1 MSIIRDIT
9 LKAKEYLKSDEIL
22 FFIGA
27 RQAGKTT
34 ILKQIKEYLKESSN
48 QDVYYLNLEDY
59 EYLDLLNKTPKNIF
73 KIFPIDKNKRS
84 YLFVDEIQYL
94 KNPSNFLKYLFDEYQ
109 GKIKL
114 IVSGS
119 SAFYLDKKF
128 KDSLAG
134 RKKIFYVS
142 TLSFREFLRFK
153 NENNLSKKDFKKLSL
168 VEKEKIA
175 VYYREFMVYGG
186 YPRVVLAPRE
196 NKEELLREIAFS
208 YIKKDIYE
216 AGIKQEEIFYKLFRI
231 LASQTGGLFNAL
243 ELANT
248 LGVSKTAID
257 NYLYVMRKSFHI
269 AFLNPFFRNMRK
281 ELTKMPK
288 TYFYDLGLRNFFANN
303 LKQFEER
310 DDKGALLENAAFR
323 QLRELF
329 EKDQLKFWRTTQKNE
344 VDFIANKKNAF
355 EVKVNSA
362 NFKRSKY
369 KIFFELYPDFDLS
382 IISIDKKNN
391 QFLNHKVF
399 DVMTKI
405 KNGCEIL
412 FYPVYY
418 F

>member
-9 LKAKEYLKSDEIL
+9 LQAKKYLKSDEIL

-34 ILKQIKEYLKESSN
+34 ILKQIKKYLETNSKTP
-48 QDVYYLNLEDY
+48 VYYLNLEDF

-73 KIFPIDKNKRS
+73 KIFPIDKNKKN
-84 YLFVDEIQYL
+84 YVFIDEIQYL
-94 KNPSNFLKYLFDEYQ
+94 KKPSNFLKYLYDEHKD
-109 GKIKL
+109 KIKL
-114 IVSGS
+114 IVTGS

-153 NENNLSKKDFKKLSL
+153 NENDLSKKDFKKLSL
-168 VEKEKIA
+168 AEKEKIS

-186 YPRVVLAPRE
+186 YPRVVLAQQE
-196 NKEELLREIAFS
+196 DKEDILREIAFS

-216 AGIKQEEIFYKLFRI
+216 AGIKQEEIFYKLFRV
-231 LASQTGGLFNAL
+231 LASQTGGLLNVL

-257 NYLYVMRKSFHI
+257 NYIYVMRKSFHI
-269 AFLNPFFRNMRK
+269 AFLNPFFKNTRK

-288 TYFYDLGLRNFFANN
+288 IYFYDLGLRNFFANN

-310 DDKGALLENAAFR
+310 DDKGALLENSVFR

-344 VDFIANKKNAF
+344 VDFIANKKSAF
-355 EVKVNSA
+355 EVKVNQN
-362 NFKRSKY
+362 NFRKSKY
-369 KIFFELYPDFDLS
+369 KKFFELYPDINLS
-382 IISIDKKNN
+382 IISIDKKND
-391 QFLNHKVF
+391 QFLNLKVF
-399 DVMTKI
+399 DVW
-405 KNGCEIL
+405 EI
-412 FYPVYY
+412 
-418 F
+418 

>member
-1 MSIIRDIT
+1 MSITRDIT

-22 FFIGA
+22 LFVGA

-34 ILKQIKEYLKESSN
+34 ILKQIKEHLETSGKN
-48 QDVYYLNLEDY
+48 AVYYLNLEDY

-73 KIFPIDKNKRS
+73 KIFSIDKNKKN
-84 YLFVDEIQYL
+84 YLFVDEVQYL
-94 KNPSNFLKYLFDEYQ
+94 KNPSNFLKFLFDEYQ

-119 SAFYLDKKF
+119 SAFYLDRKF

-142 TLSFREFLRFK
+142 TLSFQELLRFK
-153 NENNLSKKDFKKLSL
+153 NENDLSKKDFKKLSL
-168 VEKEKIA
+168 IEKEKIA
-175 VYYREFMVYGG
+175 VYYREFMIYGG

-269 AFLNPFFRNMRK
+269 AFLSPFFRNTRK

-288 TYFYDLGLRNFFANN
+288 VYFYDLGLRNFFANN
-303 LKQFEER
+303 LEQFEGR
-310 DDKGALLENAAFR
+310 SDKGALLENAAFR

-329 EKDQLKFWRTTQKNE
+329 QKDQLKFWRTAQKNE
-344 VDFIANKKNAF
+344 VDFIVNEKSAF
-355 EVKVNSA
+355 EVKVNPA
-362 NFKRSKY
+362 NFKKSKY
-369 KIFFELYPDFDLS
+369 KNFSELYPNLDLS
-382 IISIDKKNN
+382 IISIDKKSDR
-391 QFLNHKVF
+391 FLGYKIF
-399 DVMTKI
+399 DVW
-405 KNGCEIL
+405 EI
-412 FYPVYY
+412 
-418 F
+418 

>member
-9 LKAKEYLKSDEIL
+9 LKARKYLKSDEIL

-34 ILKQIKEYLKESSN
+34 ILKQIKEYLEENNN
-48 QDVYYLNLEDY
+48 QDIFYLNLEDY

-73 KIFPIDKNKRS
+73 KIFPIDKNKKS

-94 KNPSNFLKYLFDEYQ
+94 KNPSNFLKFLFDEYQ

-153 NENNLSKKDFKKLSL
+153 NENDLSKKDFKKISL
-168 VEKEKIA
+168 IEKEKIA

-216 AGIKQEEIFYKLFRI
+216 AGIKQEETFYKLFRI
-231 LASQTGGLFNAL
+231 LASQTGELFNSL

-248 LGVSKTAID
+248 LRVSKTAID

-269 AFLNPFFRNMRK
+269 AFLNPFFRNTRK
-281 ELTKMPK
+281 ELIKMPK
-288 TYFYDLGLRNFFANN
+288 IYFYDLGLRNFFANN
-303 LKQFEER
+303 LKRFEER
-310 DDKGALLENAAFR
+310 DDKGALLENAVFR
-323 QLRELF
+323 QFRELF
-329 EKDQLKFWRTTQKNE
+329 EKDQLNFWRTAQKNE
-344 VDFIANKKNAF
+344 VDFIVNKENAF
-355 EVKVNSA
+355 EVKVNSV
-362 NFKRSKY
+362 NFKKSKY
-369 KIFFELYPDFDLS
+369 KTFFELYPDFDLS
-382 IISIDKKNN
+382 IISIDKKSDL
-391 QFLNHKVF
+391 FLNHKIF
-399 DVMTKI
+399 DVW
-405 KNGCEIL
+405 EI
-412 FYPVYY
+412 
-418 F
+418 